1 MTDMRLARLTVD
13 NGSVA
18 EDLRKIQ
25 GLFDAV
31 GGSVENTT
39 KRLTGTS
46 REFQA
51 IARQAG
57 VVTDAG
63 AKIVRVFGEAKAAID
78 KGSVSAEDGARAMA
92 TLAKTVGITGQ
103 GLVEFVN
110 TARASKASLEGLTEG
125 TKEYREATAAH
136 NRTLAE
142 AIQRQQEKRRE
153 DEEAARKAQEATEA
167 TQRNARAVQALAEQ
181 MDSSTAAQ
189 NRFAAKQQE
198 VIDLFV
204 AGDLN
209 GRQFARAM
217 EHVSNSFDPAVIEA
231 RKLQVEYQNLL
242 AKYDPVR
249 AAVREHGQE
258 VARATAILDKSNAS
272 EQVRTAVLKGIAD
285 AYDPA
290 TRAANERTAALKREE
305 EAQAAL
311 MTSYR
316 EQAALA
322 RSSAEGQ
329 GTWNAYAGATTP
341 KPKSAKD
348 SADFFGPML
357 EKQALADEWE
367 SLIAMEGFAQ
377 QDRIAQTKAAVA
389 SNWEAQLTMD
399 AWGAAEAKARLA
411 AEWQGM
417 LTVEEI
423 KTAER
428 MALTKAAVAERWEAQ
443 IAMEGFAAAEAK
455 AKLAKDWEGMLAAE
469 GFAQKERLAQLE
481 HHAALVMQAELDMA
495 SFDAPAKFNRLVAG
509 YDKES
514 TDALKYANALGELRS
529 TAAAAGVPLEQL
541 AAAEEKLAAKMS
553 PAALA
558 AKRQADEL
566 AELRRTIDPMGER
579 LRDLE
584 AKKLKLDEA
593 FAAGKLEGGRAEY
606 EALSAA
612 YEKHRLQLV
621 RSTEAAEGFA
631 GKIGLTRAQMTA
643 LAPQINDV
651 VSGLMMGQPP
661 MMIFVQQSGQI
672 VQALQAGGAEFK
684 LFSGSMGVAL
694 GVIAGVTVAMIA
706 LVAASESYRNSINA
720 VNDANRIMGDSTG
733 YSRGQLEDLAGSLD
747 KVSTRSA
754 RQMETAF
761 IRVGN
766 VAGDQFRGAMGIVR
780 DFARV
785 TGQEVPEAAQKL
797 ADLLKDP
804 AKGAETLRD
813 SYRALTAAQAE
824 YVQRL
829 AAQGDVGK
837 AQQIQLDALK
847 AKYQD
852 FADEGVGYLARAYH
866 FLRTGVS
873 DAWDWMGQIGAPKSL
888 TKQLADAEAVVAK
901 IEAKFRSTMG
911 RAPVGNE
918 LRQIEPEAYGEVDTL
933 RARKTAEEAV
943 AAARAAGAAA
953 EERRKAGLSLSKQLD
968 TEIGQQNA
976 LNNQYRALEKSV
988 EAYSQQIDT
997 LSQGEGRAA
1006 AQLGQVKEAYA
1017 QVAEALDRVKNAKA
1031 THLSVSERLAR
1042 QDQIALSYATQYG
1055 QLADRN
1061 RAREQ
1066 ADLETA
1072 GQKLTTKER
1081 EAKINSAVA
1090 QVIAQQTAAVTGQVV
1105 AARSAIVSLDLLTT
1119 AYGRNAAS
1127 VRDAELAQKVIQATM
1142 GMAPDLARQVARAI
1156 TEQELAQRRL
1166 NAATYA
1172 ANLRDQ
1178 VEDAQRLADA
1188 WTFGAAAVREAA
1200 LANEVLAEARKRG
1213 LDAERD
1219 ADTIRG
1225 IAEGVAARDMAQR
1238 AQTFGQMAEEQ
1249 RQAVALAN
1257 AEYAMLGQSN
1267 AARAQQ
1273 VAMLQAANDLRA
1285 KGADLTDA
1293 GTRAYIEQ
1301 AGELARVNSIL
1312 QDAAQN
1318 AANIAQ
1324 PISTAFEDVLV
1335 GAKQAGEAIEAL
1347 GEDLK
1352 RIFVRQTITKP
1363 FETLVSGELTKLMAG
1378 PVAVAND
1385 NTPRAAADAG
1395 LLDRIVGKVNGGL
1408 GSTAHN
1414 AMWVRMASGAAAL
1427 DATGLTARTLTG
1439 PVPVPVAVKD
1449 AGELEGVI
1457 QTASTKYG
1465 VDANLIKAVIQKEST
1480 WNPTA
1485 VNPRSGAAGLMQ
1497 IMPANWSAYGVTN
1510 PFDPAQNVDAGTRIF
1525 REHLDRAGGDLERAL
1540 STFGGF
1546 ITKSSDG
1553 YVASVKANKAAY
1565 DQAATSTVT
1574 LAGAQTQAAAA
1585 ALVFTSEQRK
1595 VIDAALGSQKATAEA
1610 TNQQD
1615 ALTDGLGH
1623 FRESLEA
1630 EVNSRDQAVRA
1641 TQQLTQAQQT
1651 AAAGMVGGTQ
1661 AALGGIMSL
1670 VGGITGAGT
1679 VSVGGSVISAG
1690 GPQGIQSALGS
1701 LWNGI
1706 SGGSFANTSLS
1717 GIKTWLNSTAWG
1729 GNVASKTAPV
1739 AKAGNGMLA
1748 GGEGAQTGMGTA
1760 PATPA
1765 VTWGNVV
1772 GGGLTAVGGAM
1783 QMSRAQNA
1791 GQSIGGAAQMASGV
1805 MMLIPGM
1812 QVAGGLVALGGTL
1825 LSAFSDG
1832 NSRGDPY
1839 SVTNLSMK
1847 GGRFTR
1853 GSFDA
1858 DNGGDPAKWN
1868 SAVDQVAGKLNSLM
1882 DTYGLVA
1889 GKLTNVAVGERNAT
1903 PEQAMLQAL
1912 RSMKSDNADIA
1923 WVLANAVGDDLDA
1936 AVKAIDFAAK
1946 FRDTVALWNSGMDSI
1961 VAATQQGTAAA
1972 NAFGKSVLAFLDGA
1986 AATYDVA
1993 ALSAKA
1999 GGKTGN
2005 PALDK
2010 LLAGLP
2016 GYATGTPSA
2025 KSGWAVVGEEGPELV
2040 KLSGGERIWNARES
2054 ARMVA
2059 GLGQGRDTELVHV
2072 RPDELAWM
2080 HKTLGGGRINP
2091 ATGLPMF
2098 LEGETGGVSDT
2109 GSGGVG
2115 GMGGNSDGYGGHTDR
2130 DGGFTASENSGG
2142 IAGAISSISTAIS
2155 NASRAIANALGLDA
2169 KEAGLLSGMVGL
2181 APTAAIA
2188 AMRAAAE
2195 FAGKGLTAAFGPGDA
2210 PAVAGPGDPGK
2221 SPTGGDFAA
2230 AEAVLTKLLDA
2241 IKADPTGAT
2250 GKDVL
2255 GAMEA
2260 GNTGY
2265 TVAQLGGGSSDA
2277 YLAGVRGQGGEAKVA
2292 ALAEDLDAAVQSIA
2306 EAGVAIPDVLRQA
2319 LEKTN
2324 AYATSLGITPATEK
2338 RETAARLLN
2347 EKLGEQGLSTGRYGE
2362 VMGVV
2367 QSLADG
2373 TFSAVGKDFQALA
2386 DDMVKSMAAMSAAGM
2401 QVPAAL
2407 AAAEKRMLA
2416 LVAAKARIDAE
2427 IAGVTD
2433 TSTDYQKQVAQLTGY
2448 WSMAST
2454 DLVKAMQAVGYEG
2467 DVLTQKLGEG
2477 LKNALE
2483 KLNKETAKSFDTGL
2497 RSAQGRSYID
2507 DLAGIREW
2515 WNKNATDMV
2524 LAGRNPNDLY
2534 AARAEKAL
2542 EGLSVD
2548 QLNDVITTF
2557 RGVDDVMVGFA
2568 QHAREIALS
2577 KAMTDLDQRFKAAQ
2591 VSLGQLSQEEYDRY
2605 ELNLKHT
2612 DELADVTD
2620 AAVRARLLEVQAI
2633 EKQAKA
2639 EEALT
2644 KKREELLQTGGGVR
2658 SWLDQKN
2665 ATAGTSVSPQEARD
2679 AAQAQFARDLALARG
2694 GDVEAYGRLTGAAD
2708 RLLSSQEALTAS
2720 GTETQTMRAWV
2731 MSSLENLPATKSY
2744 DQQMLEELRKLGGSV
2759 NVQVELTTV
2768 RVITEQLSALSDA
2781 DKAKLTQAAVVL
2793 RTVEER
2799 IGRFLTDAELGR
2811 LVDNALVTRDVQQ
2824 TLGRD
2829 LTDAERTALVD
2840 GGNVLRTVE
2849 QLMGR
2854 TLTAVEVESIV
2865 QSGSVSRSIEQ
2876 AIGRNLTAAE
2886 AASIVEA
2893 GSVTRSIDQHLAR
2906 DLSAPEIAALVVGG
2920 AVERLVTQQLGRDL
2934 TWEERAG
2941 LVTAA
2946 TVIRSVEQQLGR
2958 PLTAAEQAAI
2968 ILPGSVQRTIGQ
2980 QIDPAT
2986 GAVLVPGG
2994 TVTRTVTQSVETTET
3009 VQISRSIDDKMS
3021 GILASIKESSAG
3033 INTSAAGMQKLLE
3046 RAVDGD
3052 GLMVRTRPT
3061 SDPRSWVAFE
3071 RGGVV
3076 PGFENGGI
3084 VANGIPGRD
3093 SVVARG
3099 PGGMPI
3105 WLAGLEGILTASATA
3120 AIGGKPTIDYINQ
3133 HHALPG
3139 WERVGYEAG
3148 GIAPPANDLWA
3159 PNVTPIRRQDYAPAP
3174 SRSGSDDR
3182 AVAELRLLRQAIERL
3197 ERRLE
3202 RNEGMDQEQ
3211 RAAIAQEM
3219 ARLLDRVAD
3228 ATETTA
3234 QKVSGRQG

>member
-1 MTDMRLARLTVD
+1 MTDMRLTRLTID

-51 IARQAG
+51 VARQAG

-110 TARASKASLEGLTEG
+110 TARASRATLEGLTEG

-142 AIQRQQEKRRE
+142 AIQKQQEKRRV
-153 DEEAARKAQEATEA
+153 DEGTARKAQEAAET
-167 TQRNARAVQALAEQ
+167 TLRNARAVQVLAEQ

-209 GRQFARAM
+209 GRQFAKAM

-258 VARATAILDKSNAS
+258 VVRATAILDKSNAS
-272 EQVRTAVLKGIAD
+272 EEVRAAVLKGIAD

-311 MTSYR
+311 LASYR

-329 GTWNAYAGATTP
+329 ATWSAYAGATTP
-341 KPKSAKD
+341 KPKSAKE
-348 SADFFGPML
+348 SADVFGPML

-377 QDRIAQTKAAVA
+377 QERIAQTKAAVA

-428 MALTKAAVAERWEAQ
+428 VALTKAAVAEKWEAQ

-455 AKLAKDWEGMLAAE
+455 AKLANDWEGILAAE

-481 HHAALVMQAELDMA
+481 HHAAQVMQAELDMA
-495 SFDAPAKFNRLVAG
+495 SFDAPAKFNRLVAS
-509 YDKES
+509 YDKEA

-529 TAAAAGVPLEQL
+529 AAAAAGVPLEQL

-593 FAAGKLEGGRAEY
+593 FAAGKLGGGQAEY

-631 GKIGLTRAQMTA
+631 GKLGLTRAQMTA

-720 VNDANRIMGDSTG
+720 VNDANRIMGNATG
-733 YSRGQLEDLAGSLD
+733 YSRSQLEDLAGSLD

-761 IRVGN
+761 IRIGN
-766 VAGDQFRGAMGIVR
+766 VVGDQFKGAMEIAR

-804 AKGAETLRD
+804 VKGADTLRD

-829 AAQGDVGK
+829 AAQGDVGR

-866 FLRTGVS
+866 WLRTGVS

-888 TKQLADAEAVVAK
+888 TSQLADAEAVVAK

-918 LRQIEPEAYGEVDTL
+918 LRQIEPEAYGEVDSL
-933 RARKTAEEAV
+933 RARKAVEEAV

-953 EERRKAGLSLSKQLD
+953 EERRKAGLSLSKQMD
-968 TEIGQQNA
+968 IEIGQQNA
-976 LNNQYRALEKSV
+976 LNDQYRALEKSAD
-988 EAYSQQIDT
+988 AYAQQIDT

-1055 QLADRN
+1055 QIADRN

-1066 ADLETA
+1066 AELEMA

-1090 QVIAQQTAAVTGQVV
+1090 QVVAQQTAAVTGQVV

-1142 GMAPDLARQVARAI
+1142 GMAPDLARQVAHAI

-1293 GTRAYIEQ
+1293 GTQAYLKQ

-1312 QDAAQN
+1312 QETAQN

-1335 GAKQAGEAIEAL
+1335 GAKKAGEAIEAL

-1385 NTPRAAADAG
+1385 NTPRAAADAS

-1414 AMWVRMASGAAAL
+1414 AMWVRVASGVAAL
-1427 DATGLTARTLTG
+1427 DASGLAARTLTG
-1439 PVPVPVAVKD
+1439 PVPVAVKD

-1480 WNPTA
+1480 WNPNA
-1485 VNPRSGAAGLMQ
+1485 LNGSGAAGLMQ
-1497 IMPANWSAYGVTN
+1497 VMPANWRAYGITN
-1510 PFDPAQNVDAGTRIF
+1510 PYDPAQNIEAGTKIL
-1525 REHLDRAGGDLERAL
+1525 REKLDQAGGDLAAAL
-1540 STFGGF
+1540 SAYSGHV
-1546 ITKSSDG
+1546 KSDG
-1553 YVASVKANKAAY
+1553 TAYVKAVMANKEAY
-1565 DQAATSTVT
+1565 DQAGASTVA
-1574 LAGAQTQAAAA
+1574 LAGAQTQAASAA
-1585 ALVFTSEQRK
+1585 SVLTSEQRK
-1595 VIDAALGSQKATAEA
+1595 VIDAALGSQKATSEV
-1610 TNQQD
+1610 TDKQD
-1615 ALTDGLGH
+1615 ALADGLGH

-1630 EVNSRDQAVRA
+1630 ETKSRDQAVKS
-1641 TQQLTQAQQT
+1641 TQQLMQAQ
-1651 AAAGMVGGTQ
+1651 
-1661 AALGGIMSL
+1661 
-1670 VGGITGAGT
+1670 
-1679 VSVGGSVISAG
+1679 
-1690 GPQGIQSALGS
+1690 
-1701 LWNGI
+1701 
-1706 SGGSFANTSLS
+1706 
-1717 GIKTWLNSTAWG
+1717 
-1729 GNVASKTAPV
+1729 
-1739 AKAGNGMLA
+1739 
-1748 GGEGAQTGMGTA
+1748 
-1760 PATPA
+1760 
-1765 VTWGNVV
+1765 
-1772 GGGLTAVGGAM
+1772 
-1783 QMSRAQNA
+1783 
-1791 GQSIGGAAQMASGV
+1791 
-1805 MMLIPGM
+1805 
-1812 QVAGGLVALGGTL
+1812 
-1825 LSAFSDG
+1825 
-1832 NSRGDPY
+1832 
-1839 SVTNLSMK
+1839 
-1847 GGRFTR
+1847 
-1853 GSFDA
+1853 
-1858 DNGGDPAKWN
+1858 
-1868 SAVDQVAGKLNSLM
+1868 
-1882 DTYGLVA
+1882 
-1889 GKLTNVAVGERNAT
+1889 
-1903 PEQAMLQAL
+1903 
-1912 RSMKSDNADIA
+1912 
-1923 WVLANAVGDDLDA
+1923 
-1936 AVKAIDFAAK
+1936 
-1946 FRDTVALWNSGMDSI
+1946 
-1961 VAATQQGTAAA
+1961 
-1972 NAFGKSVLAFLDGA
+1972 
-1986 AATYDVA
+1986 
-1993 ALSAKA
+1993 
-1999 GGKTGN
+1999 
-2005 PALDK
+2005 
-2010 LLAGLP
+2010 
-2016 GYATGTPSA
+2016 
-2025 KSGWAVVGEEGPELV
+2025 
-2040 KLSGGERIWNARES
+2040 
-2054 ARMVA
+2054 
-2059 GLGQGRDTELVHV
+2059 
-2072 RPDELAWM
+2072 
-2080 HKTLGGGRINP
+2080 
-2091 ATGLPMF
+2091 
-2098 LEGETGGVSDT
+2098 
-2109 GSGGVG
+2109 
-2115 GMGGNSDGYGGHTDR
+2115 
-2130 DGGFTASENSGG
+2130 
-2142 IAGAISSISTAIS
+2142 
-2155 NASRAIANALGLDA
+2155 
-2169 KEAGLLSGMVGL
+2169 
-2181 APTAAIA
+2181 
-2188 AMRAAAE
+2188 
-2195 FAGKGLTAAFGPGDA
+2195 
-2210 PAVAGPGDPGK
+2210 
-2221 SPTGGDFAA
+2221 
-2230 AEAVLTKLLDA
+2230 
-2241 IKADPTGAT
+2241 
-2250 GKDVL
+2250 
-2255 GAMEA
+2255 
-2260 GNTGY
+2260 
-2265 TVAQLGGGSSDA
+2265 
-2277 YLAGVRGQGGEAKVA
+2277 
-2292 ALAEDLDAAVQSIA
+2292 
-2306 EAGVAIPDVLRQA
+2306 
-2319 LEKTN
+2319 
-2324 AYATSLGITPATEK
+2324 
-2338 RETAARLLN
+2338 
-2347 EKLGEQGLSTGRYGE
+2347 
-2362 VMGVV
+2362 
-2367 QSLADG
+2367 
-2373 TFSAVGKDFQALA
+2373 
-2386 DDMVKSMAAMSAAGM
+2386 
-2401 QVPAAL
+2401 
-2407 AAAEKRMLA
+2407 
-2416 LVAAKARIDAE
+2416 
-2427 IAGVTD
+2427 
-2433 TSTDYQKQVAQLTGY
+2433 
-2448 WSMAST
+2448 
-2454 DLVKAMQAVGYEG
+2454 
-2467 DVLTQKLGEG
+2467 
-2477 LKNALE
+2477 
-2483 KLNKETAKSFDTGL
+2483 
-2497 RSAQGRSYID
+2497 
-2507 DLAGIREW
+2507 
-2515 WNKNATDMV
+2515 
-2524 LAGRNPNDLY
+2524 
-2534 AARAEKAL
+2534 
-2542 EGLSVD
+2542 
-2548 QLNDVITTF
+2548 
-2557 RGVDDVMVGFA
+2557 
-2568 QHAREIALS
+2568 
-2577 KAMTDLDQRFKAAQ
+2577 
-2591 VSLGQLSQEEYDRY
+2591 
-2605 ELNLKHT
+2605 
-2612 DELADVTD
+2612 
-2620 AAVRARLLEVQAI
+2620 
-2633 EKQAKA
+2633 
-2639 EEALT
+2639 
-2644 KKREELLQTGGGVR
+2644 
-2658 SWLDQKN
+2658 
-2665 ATAGTSVSPQEARD
+2665 
-2679 AAQAQFARDLALARG
+2679 
-2694 GDVEAYGRLTGAAD
+2694 
-2708 RLLSSQEALTAS
+2708 
-2720 GTETQTMRAWV
+2720 
-2731 MSSLENLPATKSY
+2731 
-2744 DQQMLEELRKLGGSV
+2744 
-2759 NVQVELTTV
+2759 
-2768 RVITEQLSALSDA
+2768 
-2781 DKAKLTQAAVVL
+2781 
-2793 RTVEER
+2793 
-2799 IGRFLTDAELGR
+2799 
-2811 LVDNALVTRDVQQ
+2811 
-2824 TLGRD
+2824 
-2829 LTDAERTALVD
+2829 
-2840 GGNVLRTVE
+2840 
-2849 QLMGR
+2849 
-2854 TLTAVEVESIV
+2854 
-2865 QSGSVSRSIEQ
+2865 
-2876 AIGRNLTAAE
+2876 
-2886 AASIVEA
+2886 
-2893 GSVTRSIDQHLAR
+2893 
-2906 DLSAPEIAALVVGG
+2906 
-2920 AVERLVTQQLGRDL
+2920 
-2934 TWEERAG
+2934 
-2941 LVTAA
+2941 
-2946 TVIRSVEQQLGR
+2946 
-2958 PLTAAEQAAI
+2958 
-2968 ILPGSVQRTIGQ
+2968 
-2980 QIDPAT
+2980 
-2986 GAVLVPGG
+2986 
-2994 TVTRTVTQSVETTET
+2994 
-3009 VQISRSIDDKMS
+3009 
-3021 GILASIKESSAG
+3021 
-3033 INTSAAGMQKLLE
+3033 
-3046 RAVDGD
+3046 
-3052 GLMVRTRPT
+3052 
-3061 SDPRSWVAFE
+3061 
-3071 RGGVV
+3071 
-3076 PGFENGGI
+3076 
-3084 VANGIPGRD
+3084 
-3093 SVVARG
+3093 
-3099 PGGMPI
+3099 
-3105 WLAGLEGILTASATA
+3105 
-3120 AIGGKPTIDYINQ
+3120 
-3133 HHALPG
+3133 
-3139 WERVGYEAG
+3139 
-3148 GIAPPANDLWA
+3148 
-3159 PNVTPIRRQDYAPAP
+3159 
-3174 SRSGSDDR
+3174 
-3182 AVAELRLLRQAIERL
+3182 
-3197 ERRLE
+3197 
-3202 RNEGMDQEQ
+3202 
-3211 RAAIAQEM
+3211 
-3219 ARLLDRVAD
+3219 
-3228 ATETTA
+3228 
-3234 QKVSGRQG
+3234 

>member
-51 IARQAG
+51 VARQAG

-110 TARASKASLEGLTEG
+110 TARASRATLEGLTEG

-142 AIQRQQEKRRE
+142 AIQKQQEKRRV
-153 DEEAARKAQEATEA
+153 DEEAARKAQEATE
-167 TQRNARAVQALAEQ
+167 TFLRNARAVQALAEQ

-209 GRQFARAM
+209 GRQFAKAM

-242 AKYDPVR
+242 AKYDPIR

-258 VARATAILDKSNAS
+258 VARATTILDKSNAS
-272 EQVRTAVLKGIAD
+272 EQVRATVLKGIAD

-290 TRAANERTAALKREE
+290 TKAANERTAALKREE

-311 MTSYR
+311 MASYR
-316 EQAALA
+316 EQAAHA

-329 GTWNAYAGATTP
+329 ATWNAYAGVTAAPIT
-341 KPKSAKD
+341 SAKA
-348 SADFFGPML
+348 SADVFGPML
-357 EKQALADEWE
+357 ERQVLADEWE

-377 QDRIAQTKAAVA
+377 KERIAQTKVAVA
-389 SNWEAQLTMD
+389 SNWEAQLAMD

-411 AEWQGM
+411 AEWEGM
-417 LTVEEI
+417 LAVEEI

-428 MALTKAAVAERWEAQ
+428 VALTKAAVAERWEAQ

-455 AKLAKDWEGMLAAE
+455 AKLAKEWEDMLAAE
-469 GFAQKERLAQLE
+469 EFAQKERIAQLK
-481 HHAALVMQAELDMA
+481 HHAAQVMQAELDLA

-514 TDALKYANALGELRS
+514 TDALKYANALGELQS
-529 TAAAAGVPLEQL
+529 TAAAAGIPLEQL

-566 AELRRTIDPMGER
+566 AELRRAIDPMGER

-593 FAAGKLEGGRAEY
+593 FAAGKLEGGRTEY

-694 GVIAGVTVAMIA
+694 GAVAGLTVAMVA

-720 VNDANRIMGDSTG
+720 VNDANRIMGDATG

-766 VAGDQFRGAMGIVR
+766 VAGDQFKGAMEIAR

-813 SYRALTAAQAE
+813 GYRALTAAQAE

-837 AQQIQLDALK
+837 AQQVQLDALK

-873 DAWDWMGQIGAPKSL
+873 DAWDWMGRIGAPKSL
-888 TKQLADAEAVVAK
+888 TSQLADAEAVVAK

-918 LRQIEPEAYGEVDTL
+918 LRQMEPEAYGEVDAL
-933 RARKTAEEAV
+933 RARKAAEEAV

-953 EERRKAGLSLSKQLD
+953 EERRKAGLSLSKQMD

-976 LNNQYRALEKSV
+976 LNDQYRALEKS
-988 EAYSQQIDT
+988 ADSYAQQIDA

-1006 AQLGQVKEAYA
+1006 AQLGQVKEAYS

-1055 QLADRN
+1055 QTADRN

-1066 ADLETA
+1066 AELETA

-1081 EAKINSAVA
+1081 EAKINSAVN

-1105 AARSAIVSLDLLTT
+1105 AARSATVSLDLLTT

-1178 VEDAQRLADA
+1178 VEDAQRLAGA
-1188 WTFGAAAVREAA
+1188 WQSGAAAVREAA

-1219 ADTIRG
+1219 AATIRG
-1225 IAEGVAARDMAQR
+1225 IAEGVAARDIAQR

-1257 AEYAMLGQSN
+1257 AEYALLGQSN
-1267 AARAQQ
+1267 SARAQQ
-1273 VAMLQAANDLRA
+1273 IAMLQVANDLRS
-1285 KGADLTDA
+1285 KGADLADA
-1293 GTRAYIEQ
+1293 GTRAYIKQ

-1335 GAKQAGEAIEAL
+1335 GAKKAGDAFKAL

-1352 RIFVRQTITKP
+1352 RIVVRQAITKP

-1378 PVAVAND
+1378 PVAVTND
-1385 NTPRAAADAG
+1385 NTPKAANDNG
-1395 LLDRIVGKVNGGL
+1395 LIDRIIGKVNGGL
-1408 GSTAHN
+1408 GSSPST
-1414 AMWVRMASGAAAL
+1414 AMWVQMAAGAAAL
-1427 DATGLTARTLTG
+1427 DASSMAVQTMAG
-1439 PVPVPVAVKD
+1439 PVPVAIADGGAIVDTIRAEARAQGVPEEVALAVAKIESGFRQHEASGRVLTSS
-1449 AGELEGVI
+1449 AGAQGVM
-1457 QTASTKYG
+1457 QLMPGTADWLG
-1465 VDANLIKAVIQKEST
+1465 VDAANTRENIRGGVKFLSMLGRQFGGDWTMAAAAYNAGPARAQAWQRGDATLPAETVAYIQKFT
-1480 WNPTA
+1480 
-1485 VNPRSGAAGLMQ
+1485 GAMQ
-1497 IMPANWSAYGVTN
+1497 E
-1510 PFDPAQNVDAGTRIF
+1510 AGTRATGVT
-1525 REHLDRAGGDLERAL
+1525 RAMEDEMAARLDAVPVQRSSTAAQAEWTAAQRA
-1540 STFGGF
+1540 T
-1546 ITKSSDG
+1546 
-1553 YVASVKANKAAY
+1553 
-1565 DQAATSTVT
+1565 
-1574 LAGAQTQAAAA
+1574 
-1585 ALVFTSEQRK
+1585 
-1595 VIDAALGSQKATAEA
+1595 IDAALGLTAANDNTAASIEVVARPMDKLRENAISAAEA
-1610 TNQQD
+1610 QEQAAKLNVQSARDMAQASQQ
-1615 ALTDGLGH
+1615 
-1623 FRESLEA
+1623 S
-1630 EVNSRDQAVRA
+1630 
-1641 TQQLTQAQQT
+1641 
-1651 AAAGMVGGTQ
+1651 AAMMVGGTQ
-1661 AALGGIMSL
+1661 QA
-1670 VGGITGAGT
+1670 VGGILSIVGALSGIK
-1679 VSVGGSVISAG
+1679 GGGIPGQVVAAG
-1690 GPQGIQSALGS
+1690 GPQGIMASVQQFGSALGEWAKKPLES
-1701 LWNGI
+1701 LG
-1706 SGGSFANTSLS
+1706 LS
-1717 GIKTWLNSTAWG
+1717 GAGSIMDAKLFNLGSAPTA
-1729 GNVASKTAPV
+1729 A
-1739 AKAGNGMLA
+1739 NGMIRGSESAMTAQGA
-1748 GGEGAQTGMGTA
+1748 GGA
-1760 PATPA
+1760 PGFTVGNALSTVGYGVNA
-1765 VTWGNVV
+1765 FMNFKQGNVV
-1772 GGGLTAVGGAM
+1772 GGIGNTAAAAMMFIPGAQAFAPLVAIGSSLLGGLFGGQKPSNREGNVSIDFGTGATTVGGQEGKKYSAENRQAAQGIGGQIQQLAATLEALLPGQQIKGRGLIAVGDRDGL
-1783 QMSRAQNA
+1783 RAEYA
-1791 GQSIGGAAQMASGV
+1791 GQTQNFGKEDTAGLAAWFAKQFAADMKSGFERGDLPAQVADNLQVVLDRGVTNGVEQFVADLQFASTDFAKAFDTVGAAQPA
-1805 MMLIPGM
+1805 
-1812 QVAGGLVALGGTL
+1812 QVAGAVTEVTQSFLAMRDRAVELGLAIDGLAESQKRATDRLIDAEIRSARGQNDVSSAMAIRETFTKVATQL
-1825 LSAFSDG
+1825 LAAGQDG
-1832 NSRGDPY
+1832 QKAVELYGAQMESLLVSMGD
-1839 SVTNLSMK
+1839 T
-1847 GGRFTR
+1847 
-1853 GSFDA
+1853 A
-1858 DNGGDPAKWN
+1858 A
-1868 SAVDQVAGKLNSLM
+1868 SLE
-1882 DTYGLVA
+1882 A
-1889 GKLTNVAVGERNAT
+1889 II
-1903 PEQAMLQAL
+1903 Q
-1912 RSMKSDNADIA
+1912 
-1923 WVLANAVGDDLDA
+1923 LANAVRSTDP
-1936 AVKAIDFAAK
+1936 
-1946 FRDTVALWNSGMDSI
+1946 
-1961 VAATQQGTAAA
+1961 
-1972 NAFGKSVLAFLDGA
+1972 
-1986 AATYDVA
+1986 VA
-1993 ALSAKA
+1993 ALWADTRA
-1999 GGKTGN
+1999 GQVR
-2005 PALDK
+2005 DK
-2010 LLAGLP
+2010 LLGDLDLRQQQASVQMLAG
-2016 GYATGTPSA
+2016 
-2025 KSGWAVVGEEGPELV
+2025 
-2040 KLSGGERIWNARES
+2040 
-2054 ARMVA
+2054 
-2059 GLGQGRDTELVHV
+2059 D
-2072 RPDELAWM
+2072 
-2080 HKTLGGGRINP
+2080 P
-2091 ATGLPMF
+2091 AQQQ
-2098 LEGETGGVSDT
+2098 
-2109 GSGGVG
+2109 
-2115 GMGGNSDGYGGHTDR
+2115 
-2130 DGGFTASENSGG
+2130 A
-2142 IAGAISSISTAIS
+2142 AQ
-2155 NASRAIANALGLDA
+2155 DA
-2169 KEAGLLSGMVGL
+2169 YD
-2181 APTAAIA
+2181 
-2188 AMRAAAE
+2188 MRA
-2195 FAGKGLTAAFGPGDA
+2195 
-2210 PAVAGPGDPGK
+2210 
-2221 SPTGGDFAA
+2221 
-2230 AEAVLTKLLDA
+2230 LL
-2241 IKADPTGAT
+2241 
-2250 GKDVL
+2250 
-2255 GAMEA
+2255 
-2260 GNTGY
+2260 
-2265 TVAQLGGGSSDA
+2265 
-2277 YLAGVRGQGGEAKVA
+2277 
-2292 ALAEDLDAAVQSIA
+2292 
-2306 EAGVAIPDVLRQA
+2306 
-2319 LEKTN
+2319 LEQD
-2324 AYATSLGITPATEK
+2324 
-2338 RETAARLLN
+2338 RE
-2347 EKLGEQGLSTGRYGE
+2347 
-2362 VMGVV
+2362 
-2367 QSLADG
+2367 
-2373 TFSAVGKDFQALA
+2373 
-2386 DDMVKSMAAMSAAGM
+2386 
-2401 QVPAAL
+2401 
-2407 AAAEKRMLA
+2407 
-2416 LVAAKARIDAE
+2416 
-2427 IAGVTD
+2427 
-2433 TSTDYQKQVAQLTGY
+2433 
-2448 WSMAST
+2448 
-2454 DLVKAMQAVGYEG
+2454 
-2467 DVLTQKLGEG
+2467 
-2477 LKNALE
+2477 
-2483 KLNKETAKSFDTGL
+2483 L
-2497 RSAQGRSYID
+2497 RS
-2507 DLAGIREW
+2507 
-2515 WNKNATDMV
+2515 
-2524 LAGRNPNDLY
+2524 
-2534 AARAEKAL
+2534 
-2542 EGLSVD
+2542 
-2548 QLNDVITTF
+2548 
-2557 RGVDDVMVGFA
+2557 
-2568 QHAREIALS
+2568 
-2577 KAMTDLDQRFKAAQ
+2577 
-2591 VSLGQLSQEEYDRY
+2591 
-2605 ELNLKHT
+2605 
-2612 DELADVTD
+2612 VTD
-2620 AAVRARLLEVQAI
+2620 AVYRAKLLEVQAT
-2633 EKQAKA
+2633 ERQALTAQQAAKA
-2639 EEALT
+2639 QAELTAKQQALISA
-2644 KKREELLQTGGGVR
+2644 GGSVR
-2658 SWLDQKN
+2658 NWLDQQR
-2665 ATAGTSVSPQEARD
+2665 ATAGTSVSPQDARD

-2694 GDVEAYGRLTGAAD
+2694 GDVDAYGRLTGAAD

-2720 GTETQTMRAWV
+2720 GTETQMMRAWV
-2731 MSSLENLPATKSY
+2731 MSSLENLPAVKSY

-2829 LTDAERTALVD
+2829 LTDAERTALVG

-2886 AASIVEA
+2886 AAAIIEA
-2893 GSVTRSIDQHLAR
+2893 GSVTRSIGQFLAR
-2906 DLSAPEIAALVVGG
+2906 DLSAPEVAALVVGG
-2920 AVERLVTQQLGRDL
+2920 AVERMVTQQLGRDL
-2934 TWEERAG
+2934 TDAERAG

-2958 PLTAAEQAAI
+2958 PLNAAEQAAI

-2994 TVTRTVTQSVETTET
+2994 TITRTVTQSVETTET
-3009 VQISRSIDDKMS
+3009 VQISRSMDDKMS

-3061 SDPRSWVAFE
+3061 GDPRQWVAFE
-3071 RGGVV
+3071 QGGVV
-3076 PGFENGGI
+3076 PGYENGGI

-3105 WLAGLEGILTASATA
+3105 WLAGLEGILTAPATA
-3120 AIGGKPTIDYINQ
+3120 AIGGKSTIDYINQ
-3133 HHALPG
+3133 YHALPG

-3148 GIAPPANDLWA
+3148 GIAPPANDIWA
-3159 PNVTPIRRQDYAPAP
+3159 PNVTPIRRQDYAPAS

-3228 ATETTA
+3228 AAETTA

>member
-1 MTDMRLARLTVD
+1 MADFRLARLTVD
-13 NGSVA
+13 NGSVP
-18 EDLRKIQ
+18 EDLRRIQ

-78 KGSVSAEDGARAMA
+78 KGSVSAEDGARTMA
-92 TLAKTVGITGQ
+92 TLAKSVGVTAQ
-103 GLVEFVN
+103 GLVEFIG
-110 TARASKASLEGLTEG
+110 TARASQANLKGLTEG

-142 AIQRQQEKRRE
+142 AIQRQQEKRRA
-153 DEEAARKAQEATEA
+153 DEEAARKAQEATEV

-189 NRFAAKQQE
+189 DRFAAKQQE

-231 RKLQVEYQNLL
+231 RKLQAEYQNLL

-272 EQVRTAVLKGIAD
+272 EQVRAAVLKGIAD

-290 TRAANERTAALKREE
+290 TRAANERTAALKREA

-311 MTSYR
+311 MASYR

-329 GTWNAYAGATTP
+329 ATWNAYAGVTTAP
-341 KPKSAKD
+341 VTSAKA
-348 SADFFGPML
+348 SADVFGPML

-377 QDRIAQTKAAVA
+377 KERIAQTKATAA
-389 SNWEAQLTMD
+389 SNWEAQFAMD

-428 MALTKAAVAERWEAQ
+428 VALTKAAVAERWEAQ

-455 AKLAKDWEGMLAAE
+455 EKLAKEWEGMLAAE
-469 GFAQKERLAQLE
+469 EFAQKERIAQLKN
-481 HHAALVMQAELDMA
+481 HAAQVMQAELDMA
-495 SFDAPAKFNRLVAG
+495 SFDAPAKFNRLVAS

-529 TAAAAGVPLEQL
+529 TAAAAGIPLEQL
-541 AAAEEKLAAKMS
+541 TAAEEKLAAKMS

-606 EALSAA
+606 DALSAA
-612 YEKHRLQLV
+612 YETHRLQLV

-631 GKIGLTRAQMTA
+631 GKLGLTRAQMTA

-684 LFSGSMGVAL
+684 LFSGSMGVAI
-694 GVIAGVTVAMIA
+694 GAVAGLTVAMIA

-720 VNDANRIMGDSTG
+720 VNDANRIMGDATG

-766 VAGDQFRGAMGIVR
+766 VVGDQFKGAMEVTR
-780 DFARV
+780 NFARAAE
-785 TGQEVPEAAQKL
+785 QEVPEAAKTL
-797 ADLLKDP
+797 ADILKEP

-837 AQQIQLDALK
+837 AQQVQLDALK

-873 DAWDWMGQIGAPKSL
+873 DAWDWMGRIGAPKSL
-888 TKQLADAEAVVAK
+888 TSQLADAEAVIAK

-918 LRQIEPEAYGEVDTL
+918 LRQMEPEAYGEVDTL
-933 RARKTAEEAV
+933 RARKAAEEAV

-953 EERRKAGLSLSKQLD
+953 EERRKAGLSLSKQMD

-976 LNNQYRALEKSV
+976 LNDQYRALEKS
-988 EAYSQQIDT
+988 ADSYAQQIDV

-1006 AQLGQVKEAYA
+1006 AQLGQVKEAYS

-1055 QLADRN
+1055 QTADRN

-1066 ADLETA
+1066 AELETA
-1072 GQKLTTKER
+1072 GQKLSKEER
-1081 EAKINSAVA
+1081 RAKIASAVN

-1105 AARSAIVSLDLLTT
+1105 AARSATSSLDLLTT

-1225 IAEGVAARDMAQR
+1225 IAEGIAARDMAQR

-1293 GTRAYIEQ
+1293 GTRAYVEQ

-1312 QDAAQN
+1312 QDTAQN

-1414 AMWVRMASGAAAL
+1414 AMWVRVASGAAAL
-1427 DATGLTARTLTG
+1427 DINSMATQAIAGQPL
-1439 PVPVPVAVKD
+1439 PVAVKD
-1449 AGELEGVI
+1449 AGDLEGVI
-1457 QTASTKYG
+1457 QTASAKYG
-1465 VDANLIKAVIQKEST
+1465 VDANTIKALIQQEST

-1565 DQAATSTVT
+1565 DQAATSTVA
-1574 LAGAQTQAAAA
+1574 LAGAQTQAASAA
-1585 ALVFTSEQRK
+1585 SVFTSEQRK
-1595 VIDAALGSQKATAEA
+1595 VIDAALGSLKTTTEV
-1610 TNQQD
+1610 NDKQD
-1615 ALTDGLGH
+1615 ALTNGLGH
-1623 FRESLEA
+1623 SRESLDAEA
-1630 EVNSRDQAVRA
+1630 KSRDEAVRA

-1670 VGGITGAGT
+1670 LGGITGAGT

-1701 LWNGI
+1701 AWNGL

-1717 GIKTWLNSTAWG
+1717 GVKSWLNSTAWG
-1729 GNVASKTAPV
+1729 GNVASQTAPV

-1748 GGEGAQTGMGTA
+1748 GGEGAQTGLGTA
-1760 PATPA
+1760 PATSA
-1765 VTWGNVV
+1765 VSWGQAI
-1772 GGGLTAVGGAM
+1772 GGATTAVGGVV
-1783 QMSRAQNA
+1783 QMSKAQNA
-1791 GQSIGGAAQMASGV
+1791 GQTIGGAAQTAGGV
-1805 MMLIPGM
+1805 MMMIPGL
-1812 QVAGGLVALGGTL
+1812 QVVGGLVALGGTL
-1825 LSAFSDG
+1825 ISAFSSG

-1839 SVTNLSMK
+1839 SVTNLSVQ

-1853 GSFDA
+1853 GHFAA
-1858 DNGGDPAKWN
+1858 DNDGDPTKWN
-1868 SAVDQVAGKLNSLM
+1868 SAVEQIATKLNSLM

-1889 GKLTNVAVGERNAT
+1889 GDLSTIVVGERNAS

-1912 RSMKSDNADIA
+1912 RTLKSDNGDIA
-1923 WVLANAVGDDLDA
+1923 WVLANAVGEDIDA

-1946 FRDTVALWNSGMDSI
+1946 FRDTVALWNSGMSSI

-1972 NAFGKSVLAFLDGA
+1972 NTFGKTVLAFLDGA

-1993 ALSAKA
+1993 ALTAKA
-1999 GGKTGN
+1999 GN

-2040 KLSGGERIWNARES
+2040 KLAGGERIWTARES
-2054 ARMVA
+2054 AQMLA

-2091 ATGLPMF
+2091 VTGLPMF
-2098 LEGETGGVSDT
+2098 LEGETGGSSDT

-2142 IAGAISSISTAIS
+2142 IGGFVSTISSAISDLGRTVAT
-2155 NASRAIANALGLDA
+2155 ALGLDA
-2169 KEAGLLSGMVGL
+2169 KEAGILGGMVGITG
-2181 APTAAIA
+2181 TAAIGGIRGFA
-2188 AMRAAAE
+2188 EAM
-2195 FAGKGLTAAFGPGDA
+2195 GKGIASVFGPGDA
-2210 PAVAGPGDPGK
+2210 PAVAGPGNPGM
-2221 SPTGGDFAA
+2221 SPTGSDWTSAA
-2230 AEAVLTKLLDA
+2230 NAVLAKLLDT
-2241 IKADPTGAT
+2241 IKTDPTGA
-2250 GKDVL
+2250 GDRLVGGL
-2255 GAMEA
+2255 EA

-2265 TVAQLGGGSSDA
+2265 TVAQIAGGNSGA
-2277 YLAGVRGQGGEAKVA
+2277 FLAGVRGQYGAASVEA
-2292 ALAEDLDAAVQSIA
+2292 LSEDLDAAVQSLA
-2306 EAGVAIPDVLRQA
+2306 AAGVAIPNVLREA
-2319 LEKTN
+2319 LDKTN
-2324 AYATSLGITPATEK
+2324 AYARSLGITPATEK
-2338 RETAARLLN
+2338 REATERLLN
-2347 EKLGEQGLSTGRYGE
+2347 STLGEHGLTVERYGE
-2362 VMGVV
+2362 VIATV
-2367 QSLADG
+2367 QSLADN
-2373 TFSAVGKDFQALA
+2373 TFNVVGKDFQALA
-2386 DDMVKSMAAMSAAGM
+2386 TDMARSMAAMSAAGM

-2407 AAAEKRMLA
+2407 EAAEKRMLA

-2448 WSMAST
+2448 WSTAST
-2454 DLVKAMQAVGYEG
+2454 DLVRAMEAVGYQG
-2467 DVLTQKLGEG
+2467 DLLTQKLGEG

-2483 KLNKETAKSFDTGL
+2483 KLNKEVAKTFDTNL
-2497 RSAQGRSYID
+2497 RAAQGRGYID
-2507 DLAGIREW
+2507 ELSAVREW
-2515 WNKNATDMV
+2515 WNTNALDM
-2524 LAGRNPNDLY
+2524 LAAGRNPNDLY
-2534 AARAEKAL
+2534 AARASQTL
-2542 EGLSVD
+2542 SGLSVD
-2548 QLNDVITTF
+2548 QLNDVMATF
-2557 RGVDDVMVGFA
+2557 RGVDDVMVGWANYF
-2568 QHAREIALS
+2568 RDIAMAA
-2577 KAMTDLDQRFKAAQ
+2577 AMGDLDQRYKAAQ
-2591 VSLGQLSQEEYDRY
+2591 VSLGQLSQDEYDRY
-2605 ELNLKHT
+2605 QLDLKHSK
-2612 DELADVTD
+2612 ELAAVTD
-2620 AAVRARLLEVQAI
+2620 ATVRARLLEVQAI
-2633 EKQAKA
+2633 EKQSAAEAALAEQRKA
-2639 EEALT
+2639 QVAA
-2644 KKREELLQTGGGVR
+2644 GGSVR

-2665 ATAGTSVSPQEARD
+2665 ATAGTSVTPQDARD

-2694 GDVEAYGRLTGAAD
+2694 GDVDAYGRLTGIAD

-2720 GTETQTMRAWV
+2720 GAETQAMNHWV
-2731 MSSLENLPATKSY
+2731 KSSLENLPAVKSY
-2744 DQQMLEELRKLGGSV
+2744 DQQMLEALAALGGSV
-2759 NVQVELTTV
+2759 NVQVELTTI

-2781 DKAKLTQAAVVL
+2781 DKAKLTQTAVVL

-2799 IGRFLTDAELGR
+2799 MGRFLTDAEL
-2811 LVDNALVTRDVQQ
+2811 ASLVTAGVVERSIEQE
-2824 TLGRD
+2824 LGRD
-2829 LTDAERTALVD
+2829 LTAAERAAMVP
-2840 GGNVLRTVE
+2840 GGEILR
-2849 QLMGR
+2849 
-2854 TLTAVEVESIV
+2854 I
-2865 QSGSVSRSIEQ
+2865 IEQ
-2876 AIGRNLTAAE
+2876 AMGRDLTAAE
-2886 AASIVEA
+2886 LDGI
-2893 GSVTRSIDQHLAR
+2893 
-2906 DLSAPEIAALVVGG
+2906 VVGG
-2920 AVERLVTQQLGRDL
+2920 S
-2934 TWEERAG
+2934 
-2941 LVTAA
+2941 
-2946 TVIRSVEQQLGR
+2946 VIRSVEQSLGR
-2958 PLTAAEQAAI
+2958 SLTPAEQAAI
-2968 ILPGSVQRTIGQ
+2968 ILPGSVQRVIGQ

-2994 TVTRTVTQSVETTET
+2994 TVTRTVTQTVETTET
-3009 VQISRSIDDKMS
+3009 VQISRSIDDKLS
-3021 GILASIKESSAG
+3021 GILTSINAG
-3033 INTSAAGMQKLLE
+3033 INNNLAQLNAIGLLIYAGNADGQKVVWNTATVAERLGGVGVRAVGGPVEAGRSYIVGEHGPEKVTFGAAGY
-3046 RAVDGD
+3046 VY
-3052 GLMVRTRPT
+3052 PT
-3061 SDPRSWVAFE
+3061 
-3071 RGGVV
+3071 GV
-3076 PGFENGGI
+3076 E
-3084 VANGIPGRD
+3084 
-3093 SVVARG
+3093 
-3099 PGGMPI
+3099 
-3105 WLAGLEGILTASATA
+3105 
-3120 AIGGKPTIDYINQ
+3120 
-3133 HHALPG
+3133 
-3139 WERVGYEAG
+3139 
-3148 GIAPPANDLWA
+3148 PPANDRWA
-3159 PNVTPIRRQDYAPAP
+3159 SNIAPIRRQDYAPAP
-3174 SRSGSDDR
+3174 GRSGGDDR

-3228 ATETTA
+3228 AAETTA